1 MASEQ
6 PKLLIIGSVWP
17 EPNSSAAGSRMMQLI
32 EVFAA
37 SNYQVTFAS
46 ATADSDFAVNLSDY
60 GIAKV
65 SIKLNHSSFDD
76 FVKTL
81 NPTIVLFDRFMTEEQ
96 YGWRVSENV
105 PQALKILDTE
115 DLHCLRTA
123 RQKAWKT
130 NTSFHFT
137 DLLREEVAKREI
149 ASILRCDLALMIS
162 TVEMEILSSLFK
174 IEGSLL
180 LYLPFMLDGISK
192 EDAQN
197 LPSFEEREH
206 FISIGNFLHEPNW
219 QSVLHLKNNIW
230 PFIKKQLPKAELHIY
245 GAYPSA
251 KVLQLNNKKDG
262 FLIKG
267 RTDNV
272 AEVMQKAKICLA
284 PLLFGAGLKGKL
296 IDAMQ
301 NGTPN
306 VTTNIGAEAM
316 HKNLAWSG
324 IIVDEPE
331 NFANLA
337 VQLYQ
342 DKQAWLNAQENG
354 FKIINEVY
362 PKAYYQNLFTEKV
375 NHLLADIDNHRKNNF
390 YGAMLQYHTL
400 NSTKYMAK
408 WIEAKNK

>member
-1 MASEQ
+1 MTSEQ

-32 EVFAA
+32 EVFAT
-37 SNYQVTFAS
+37 SNYQITFAS

-65 SIKLNHSSFDD
+65 SIKLNHPSFDD

-105 PQALKILDTE
+105 PQALKVLDTE

-130 NTSFHFT
+130 NASFHFT
-137 DLLREEVAKREI
+137 DLLQEEVAKREI

-162 TVEMEILSSLFK
+162 TVEMEILSSIFK
-174 IEGSLL
+174 IEDSLL

-192 EDAQN
+192 ENTQN

-230 PFIKKQLPKAELHIY
+230 PFIKKQIPKAELHIY

-267 RTDNV
+267 RTENV

-324 IIVDEPE
+324 IIADEPE
-331 NFANLA
+331 N
-337 VQLYQ
+337 
-342 DKQAWLNAQENG
+342 
-354 FKIINEVY
+354 
-362 PKAYYQNLFTEKV
+362 
-375 NHLLADIDNHRKNNF
+375 
-390 YGAMLQYHTL
+390 
-400 NSTKYMAK
+400 
-408 WIEAKNK
+408 